1 LIRSFLDH
9 AAHHTV
15 EELQAFTSQW
25 VPHPRWVKVD
35 PVTIPSAQ
43 IAKAA
48 DVLIAQLGHKGINQ
62 VGGSK
67 WWQWRRKG
75 ADLKAEWIEMRGDYN
90 IRKKNNDRGRRV
102 MLYVHGGGYFFG
114 SVDEHRYQLQRH
126 ARKLRAR
133 VFAPRYRLAPQFP
146 FPCGLQD
153 CLAAYLYL
161 LTVQEPS
168 DIILAG
174 DSAGGGM
181 VVSMLVILRDRG
193 LPLPAGAVLI
203 SPWVDPTHSFPS
215 VAKDSDFDYIPPHGF
230 MQRPSPSWPPPN
242 GDEIQ
247 AIAEGAVSQA
257 AGHMLPRKSAQQER
271 NSAEQEAVQGFAVC
285 HLSADDE
292 AAHDNPSHPAD
303 DSHPEPRA
311 GNTIPGPGHQLK
323 MELNGKL
330 IVIKDQIQMYTTNRL
345 LSHPLVA
352 PVLQPTLGGLPP
364 LLILTGG
371 GEILRDEQIYL
382 GHKAANPEKY
392 LPGNAYLDEYD
403 PDRTLVHK
411 YKPTNVQ
418 LQVWEDL
425 CHVAPTLS
433 FTRPAKFMYRSVA
446 QFGAWA
452 LARAQNTSIEIM
464 DDDGVSVI
472 SSGSDTE
479 AEIKS
484 HPDKVSKLQVEE
496 SEAGMVGK
504 AGDPLP
510 VFRDHMIRQRVDR
523 HGVIYP
529 LAPAEELPAMQMPA
543 SDIGVIKPGPIRKW
557 LEAKKEW
564 DRRYAREK
572 RKVQKQRIKEMA
584 EGGSE
589 GFGAGEQAPPS
600 ALAGRKKEYDMGEE
614 KKKKSYGLMMWS
626 MFGSKHDEHTIQREE
641 SAVQQEE
648 RDRRKPSFR
657 KSFRTENGDAAM
669 NQAAGETGAEA
680 NLSPSSIKDTS
691 RSRGRRRT
699 VTVTDA
705 GQTEGWESGYHKAG
719 LQAVESGS
727 GTMHARNDSNMTTDS
742 SMLSPRYNPP
752 KFRNKNLDILKDDD
766 RVSVSTGA
774 DIESLRNASTT
785 AVFAAPGL
793 LSRERKETNTS
804 YLSASLT
811 SEYEDGNVDGM
822 RSEVASTMRPD
833 TPLSNRSNERL
844 QSHQDVDSDH
854 LRSPS
859 AVAILK
865 APGVVGVVNND
876 DGTEASTEEK
886 LEEKAI
892 DQRDTSESQARASS
906 AEKVEAYLEAKVKEQ
921 ENKRPDGSG
930 KQERPGMHDR
940 TDTEFQTA
948 MEVL

>member
-1 LIRSFLDH
+1 M
-9 AAHHTV
+9 
-15 EELQAFTSQW
+15 
-25 VPHPRWVKVD
+25 PHPRWVKVD
-35 PVTIPSAQ
+35 PVTIPSEQ
-43 IAKAA
+43 ITKAA
-48 DVLIAQLGHKGINQ
+48 DLLIEQLGHGGINR

-75 ADLKAEWIEMRGDYN
+75 VELKAEWIEMRGDYN
-90 IRKKNNDRGRRV
+90 TRKKNNDRGCRV

-193 LPLPAGAVLI
+193 VPLPAGAVLI

-242 GDEIQ
+242 DDEIQ
-247 AIAEGAVSQA
+247 AIAESAIVQTA
-257 AGHMLPRKSAQQER
+257 DHTLPRKATLQDR
-271 NSAEQEAVQGFAVC
+271 KSAEQEATPGFAVY
-285 HLSADDE
+285 HHSVDDE
-292 AAHDNPSHPAD
+292 AARENPNNPAD
-303 DSHPEPRA
+303 SSDPEPRA
-311 GNTIPGPGHQLK
+311 GNTIPGPGHPLSI
-323 MELNGKL
+323 ELDGKSV
-330 IVIKDQIQMYTTNRL
+330 VIKDQIQMYTTNQL

-382 GHKAANPEKY
+382 AHKAANPEKY
-392 LPGNAYLDEYD
+392 LPGDAYLDEYD
-403 PDRTLVHK
+403 PDRTLVQK

-464 DDDGVSVI
+464 DDDDVSVI
-472 SSGSDTE
+472 SWGSDTDSE
-479 AEIKS
+479 SKVRFGKASKI
-484 HPDKVSKLQVEE
+484 HPEE
-496 SEAGMVGK
+496 KGEGMVGK

-510 VFRDHMIRQRVDR
+510 AFKDHMIRQRVDR

-543 SDIGVIKPGPIRKW
+543 SHIGVIKPGPVRKW

-572 RKVQKQRIKEMA
+572 RKLQKQRIKEMA
-584 EGGSE
+584 DGGSE
-589 GFGAGEQAPPS
+589 GFGAGEQPPPS
-600 ALAGRKKEYDMGEE
+600 ALAGRRRKYEMGEK

-641 SAVQQEE
+641 EAVQQDEK
-648 RDRRKPSFR
+648 DRKKSSFA
-657 KSFRTENGDAAM
+657 SASNVESSPAAM
-669 NQAAGETGAEA
+669 GKVTSTTIAEA
-680 NLSPSSIKDTS
+680 NQLPPITKDASII
-691 RSRGRRRT
+691 RSRRRT
-699 VTVTDA
+699 ITVTDA
-705 GQTEGWESGYHKAG
+705 GQTEGRDTDDHDADLESAR
-719 LQAVESGS
+719 SGS
-727 GTMHARNDSNMTTDS
+727 GNVHARNDSNITADS
-742 SMLSPRYNPP
+742 SLLGPNYNRA
-752 KFRNKNLDILKDDD
+752 KFRNKNLDLPKDDD
-766 RVSVSTGA
+766 KASMSTGA
-774 DIESLRNASTT
+774 DVESLRNASTT

-793 LSRERKETNTS
+793 LSRERKATNAS
-804 YLSASLT
+804 SLSASLAPG
-811 SEYEDGNVDGM
+811 YDDGNVDGI
-822 RSEVASTMRPD
+822 RSEVTSTMRPD
-833 TPLSNRSNERL
+833 TPMSNRSNERL
-844 QSHQDVDSDH
+844 QSHQVVDPDH

-859 AVAILK
+859 VVAILK
-865 APGVVGVVNND
+865 APGVVGVVNGEGSDTSPAGENLD
-876 DGTEASTEEK
+876 EKGADPHGSTESRTDDE
-886 LEEKAI
+886 
-892 DQRDTSESQARASS
+892 SS
-906 AEKVEAYLEAKVKEQ
+906 AAKVEGYLDAKVREQ
-921 ENKRPDGSG
+921 AERCPEESRT
-930 KQERPGMHDR
+930 ERPGIYDR
-940 TDTEFQTA
+940 TDTEFKTA
-948 MEVL
+948 MEV

>member
-1 LIRSFLDH
+1 M
-9 AAHHTV
+9 
-15 EELQAFTSQW
+15 
-25 VPHPRWVKVD
+25 PHPRWVKVD
-35 PVTIPSAQ
+35 PVTIPLEQ
-43 IAKAA
+43 ITTAA
-48 DVLIAQLGHKGINQ
+48 DLLIEQLGHNGIKR

-75 ADLKAEWIEMRGDYN
+75 AELKAEWIEMRGDYN
-90 IRKKNNDRGRRV
+90 TRKKKNDKGRRV

-181 VVSMLVILRDRG
+181 VVSMLVLLRDRG
-193 LPLPAGAVLI
+193 IPLPAGAVLI

-242 GDEIQ
+242 EDEIQ
-247 AIAEGAVSQA
+247 SIAEGALAKA
-257 AGHMLPRKSAQQER
+257 ADHTLPRNATLQDHK
-271 NSAEQEAVQGFAVC
+271 SAEQEAIQGFAVYH
-285 HLSADDE
+285 HLANDE
-292 AAHDNPSHPAD
+292 AARENPNSPANSSD
-303 DSHPEPRA
+303 PEPRA
-311 GNTIPGPGHQLK
+311 GNTVPGSGHQLSV
-323 MELNGKL
+323 ELDGKL
-330 IVIKDQIQMYTTNRL
+330 VVIKDQIQMYTTNQL

-382 GHKAANPEKY
+382 AHKAANPEKY
-392 LPGNAYLDEYD
+392 LPSDAYLDEYGL
-403 PDRTLVHK
+403 DRTLVQK

-452 LARAQNTSIEIM
+452 LARAQNTTIEIM
-464 DDDGVSVI
+464 DDDDVSVI
-472 SSGSDTE
+472 SSGSDTDSE
-479 AEIKS
+479 SKVQS
-484 HPDKVSKLQVEE
+484 DKVSKKDIEE
-496 SEAGMVGK
+496 REAGMIGK

-510 VFRDHMIRQRVDR
+510 AFKDHMIRQRVDR
-523 HGVIYP
+523 HGAIYP
-529 LAPAEELPAMQMPA
+529 LAPAEELPALQLPA
-543 SDIGVIKPGPIRKW
+543 SHIGVVKPGPVRKW

-589 GFGAGEQAPPS
+589 GFGAGEQPPPS
-600 ALAGRKKEYDMGEE
+600 ALAGRRRKYEMGEE

-641 SAVQQEE
+641 EAVHQEE
-648 RDRRKPSFR
+648 KDRK
-657 KSFRTENGDAAM
+657 KSSVVSSSKVENSDAAM
-669 NQAAGETGAEA
+669 GKVTSTTRTEVQQ
-680 NLSPSSIKDTS
+680 SPRITNDGS
-691 RSRGRRRT
+691 RDQSRRRT
-699 VTVTDA
+699 ITVADA
-705 GQTEGWESGYHKAG
+705 GQTEGRETDYNDAG
-719 LQAVESGS
+719 LESAQTGS
-727 GTMHARNDSNMTTDS
+727 GHMHARNESNMTADS
-742 SMLSPRYNPP
+742 SMLGPNYNPL
-752 KFRNKNLDILKDDD
+752 KFRNKNLDLLRDDD
-766 RVSVSTGA
+766 KGSVSTGA
-774 DIESLRNASTT
+774 DVESLRNASTT

-793 LSRERKETNTS
+793 LSRERKATDASN
-804 YLSASLT
+804 LSASLAP
-811 SEYEDGNVDGM
+811 SYDDRNVDGM

-833 TPLSNRSNERL
+833 TPVSNRSNERL
-844 QSHQDVDSDH
+844 QSHQEVDPDH

-859 AVAILK
+859 AVAIFK
-865 APGVVGVVNND
+865 VAGVVGVVGGEGSETPPVGETSEEKGAD
-876 DGTEASTEEK
+876 PQSSTESHTGG
-886 LEEKAI
+886 A
-892 DQRDTSESQARASS
+892 TSAA
-906 AEKVEAYLEAKVKEQ
+906 KVEAYLDAKVREQ
-921 ENKRPDGSG
+921 EEQRPQGNG
-930 KQERPGMHDR
+930 AQRPGMYDR
-940 TDTEFQTA
+940 TDTEFKTA
-948 MEVL
+948 AEIL

>member
-1 LIRSFLDH
+1 LI
-9 AAHHTV
+9 
-15 EELQAFTSQW
+15 E
-25 VPHPRWVKVD
+25 
-35 PVTIPSAQ
+35 
-43 IAKAA
+43 
-48 DVLIAQLGHKGINQ
+48 QLGHKGINQ
-62 VGGSK
+62 VGGTK

-75 ADLKAEWIEMRGDYN
+75 AELKAEWIEMRGDYN
-90 IRKKNNDRGRRV
+90 TRKKNNDRGRRV

-168 DIILAG
+168 EIILAG

-242 GDEIQ
+242 DDEIQ
-247 AIAEGAVSQA
+247 AIAESAVSQA
-257 AGHMLPRKSAQQER
+257 AGHMLPRKSTQQER
-271 NSAEQEAVQGFAVC
+271 NSVEQEAVQGFAVY
-285 HLSADDE
+285 HLSTDDE
-292 AAHDNPSHPAD
+292 AVRENPSNPAD
-303 DSHPEPRA
+303 GSHPEPRA
-311 GNTIPGPGHQLK
+311 GNTIPGPGHQLSI
-323 MELNGKL
+323 ELGGKL
-330 IVIKDQIQMYTTNRL
+330 VFIKDQIQMYTTNHL

-382 GHKAANPEKY
+382 AHKAANPQKY
-392 LPGNAYLDEYD
+392 PPGDAYLDEYD
-403 PDRTLVHK
+403 PDRTLVEK

-464 DDDGVSVI
+464 DDDDVSVI

-479 AEIKS
+479 LESKVRS
-484 HPDKVSKLQVEE
+484 DEVSKLQIEE
-496 SEAGMVGK
+496 NETVIVGK

-510 VFRDHMIRQRVDR
+510 TFRDHMIRQRVNR
-523 HGVIYP
+523 HGIIYP
-529 LAPAEELPAMQMPA
+529 LEPADALPAMQMPA
-543 SDIGVIKPGPIRKW
+543 SDIGVIKPGPVQKW

-600 ALAGRKKEYDMGEE
+600 ALAGRRKKYDMGEE

-626 MFGSKHDEHTIQREE
+626 MFGSKHDEHTLQREE
-641 SAVQQEE
+641 SAVQQDES
-648 RDRRKPSFR
+648 DRRKSSFL
-657 KSFRTENGDAAM
+657 KSSKTENGDAAV

-680 NLSPSSIKDTS
+680 NLSPSNTKDTS

-719 LQAVESGS
+719 LKAVESGS
-727 GTMHARNDSNMTTDS
+727 GTLHARNDSNMTTES
-742 SMLSPRYNPP
+742 SMLSPAYNPP

-774 DIESLRNASTT
+774 DVESLRNASTT

-793 LSRERKETNTS
+793 LSRERKATNAS
-804 YLSASLT
+804 NLSASLT
-811 SEYEDGNVDGM
+811 PGREDGNVDGL

-844 QSHQDVDSDH
+844 QSHQDVDADH

-876 DGTEASTEEK
+876 DATEASTEEN
-886 LEEKAI
+886 LEEKGI
-892 DQRDTSESQARASS
+892 DQHGTGESQPDASS
-906 AEKVEAYLEAKVKEQ
+906 AEKVEANLDAKVGEQ
-921 ENKRPDGSG
+921 ENQGPDGSG
-930 KQERPGMHDR
+930 KERSGMYDR
-940 TDTEFQTA
+940 TDTGFETA

>member
-1 LIRSFLDH
+1 MDS
-9 AAHHTV
+9 
-15 EELQAFTSQW
+15 
-25 VPHPRWVKVD
+25 
-35 PVTIPSAQ
+35 VTIPSEQ
-43 IAKAA
+43 ITKAA
-48 DVLIAQLGHKGINQ
+48 DALIEQLGHKGINQ

-75 ADLKAEWIEMRGDYN
+75 AELKAEWIEMRGDYN
-90 IRKKNNDRGRRV
+90 TRKKNNDRGRRV

-114 SVDEHRYQLQRH
+114 SVDEHRYQMQRH

-193 LPLPAGAVLI
+193 LPSPAGAVLI

-230 MQRPSPSWPPPN
+230 MQRPSPSWPPLN
-242 GDEIQ
+242 DDEIQ
-247 AIAEGAVSQA
+247 MIAESAVSQVA
-257 AGHMLPRKSAQQER
+257 AKELPQNSTQEKRKSVGQD
-271 NSAEQEAVQGFAVC
+271 AVKGFAVY
-285 HLSADDE
+285 HHSADNE
-292 AAHDNPSHPAD
+292 VARENLNNPAD
-303 DSHPEPRA
+303 NSDLEPRA
-311 GNTIPGPGHQLK
+311 GNTIPAPGHQLSI
-323 MELNGKL
+323 ELDGKL
-330 IVIKDQIQMYTTNRL
+330 VVLKDQIQMYTTNQL

-352 PVLQPTLGGLPP
+352 PVLQPSLGGLPP

-382 GHKAANPEKY
+382 AHKAADPEKY
-392 LPGNAYLDEYD
+392 PPGNTYLNEHD
-403 PDRTLVHK
+403 PDRTLVQK
-411 YKPTNVQ
+411 YKPTYVQ

-425 CHVAPTLS
+425 CHVATTLS

-452 LARAQNTSIEIM
+452 LARAQNTSIEIT
-464 DDDGVSVI
+464 DDDDVSII
-472 SSGSDTE
+472 SNGSDTDSE
-479 AEIKS
+479 NNDSSEKLS
-484 HPDKVSKLQVEE
+484 KVKLGENKADQ
-496 SEAGMVGK
+496 VGK

-510 VFRDHMIRQRVDR
+510 AFKHHMIRQRVDR

-529 LAPAEELPAMQMPA
+529 LAPAEALPATQMPA
-543 SDIGVIKPGPIRKW
+543 SDIGIIKPGPVRKW

-564 DRRYAREK
+564 DRRYARER
-572 RKVQKQRIKEMA
+572 RKVQKQRIREMA
-584 EGGSE
+584 QGAIE

-600 ALAGRKKEYDMGEE
+600 ALAGRRKKYEMGEE
-614 KKKKSYGLMMWS
+614 KRRKKSYGLMMWS

-641 SAVQQEE
+641 DVAQQEE
-648 RDRRKPSFR
+648 RNRKKSSSLKPSKEVDHDTTMDR
-657 KSFRTENGDAAM
+657 VTSETAAE
-669 NQAAGETGAEA
+669 GG
-680 NLSPSSIKDTS
+680 LSPSSTEDKS
-691 RSRGRRRT
+691 RSRSRRRT

-719 LQAVESGS
+719 LQTAVSGS
-727 GTMHARNDSNMTTDS
+727 GTIHARNESNMTADS

-752 KFRNKNLDILKDDD
+752 KYKNKNLDLLKDDD
-766 RVSVSTGA
+766 KVSVSTGA
-774 DIESLRNASTT
+774 EVESLRNASTT

-793 LSRERKETNTS
+793 LSRERKATNAS
-804 YLSASLT
+804 NLSTLLSPGH
-811 SEYEDGNVDGM
+811 EDGNTDGM
-822 RSEVASTMRPD
+822 RSEVASTIRPD
-833 TPLSNRSNERL
+833 TPVSTRSNERL
-844 QSHQDVDSDH
+844 QSHQEVPPDH

-859 AVAILK
+859 AVAIVK
-865 APGVVGVVNND
+865 APGVVGLVHGENTD
-876 DGTEASTEEK
+876 
-886 LEEKAI
+886 
-892 DQRDTSESQARASS
+892 RASEENSKENEIASHNNNEAHKDDAS
-906 AEKVEAYLEAKVKEQ
+906 AEKMDHKIDAYLEAKVQEQ
-921 ENKRPDGSG
+921 ENALANGSG
-930 KQERPGMHDR
+930 KERPGIYDR
-940 TDTEFQTA
+940 SDTDFKTA